1 MATAGFSHSLSSSTS
16 QPASK
21 SSKPFSI
28 SLSSNS
34 RAPVSRKST
43 LLNPKKR
50 PHSSLAEDSGSD
62 HEDYTGGPQLLT
74 GFDQAAGGAI
84 NINGWPKEKAPL
96 VIQSQK
102 NRDWREESRRKRGK
116 NILPA
121 EVQAA
126 RQGLQVAEKSDVPDD
141 SRPQFGLT
149 FVAKKHS
156 IDAHMEDADSSEAER
171 GVAGVRVKRTVA
183 KTEDEEA
190 MEALLSGKKNST
202 LVIGDTGPDSV
213 YTGRVVEVGVSD
225 DVAFKRDVQSR
236 PDSASLDD
244 YAAVPVEEFGAALL
258 RGMGWKEGEDMG
270 KRKGEEAS
278 KSRKVERRAPL
289 LGIGAKEISGNL
301 LEVEGAW
308 GKAAKG
314 RKRQKDDKSYSPV
327 VLKNARTGEML
338 TEDELKAKQEEQK
351 KEEDDWRRRRD
362 RNLAIDEERK
372 AETAHRELDRDRDR
386 ESNSRT
392 RYSSSRR
399 DRNKDY
405 HSSDYAMSNKE
416 RSHNSRYERDER
428 DDSSASRHRYRD
440 RAKSDIENDRYS
452 SSRSSPKGS
461 DRERDEYRSRR
472 REEVY

>member
-1 MATAGFSHSLSSSTS
+1 MAAAGFSRSLSSSTS

-21 SSKPFSI
+21 ASKPFSI

-34 RAPVSRKST
+34 RAPTLPKST
-43 LLNPKKR
+43 PLNPKKR

-62 HEDYTGGPQLLT
+62 HEDYKGGPQLLT

-84 NINGWPKEKAPL
+84 SINGWPKEKAPL

-102 NRDWREESRRKRGK
+102 NRDWREESRRKRGR
-116 NILPA
+116 NLLPA

-126 RQGLQVAEKSDVPDD
+126 RQGLQVAERNDVPDD
-141 SRPQFGLT
+141 LRPQFGLT

-156 IDAHMEDADSSEAER
+156 IDVHVEDVGSSEVER
-171 GVAGVRVKRTVA
+171 DVAGAHVERTAA

-190 MEALLSGKKNST
+190 MEALLSGKKSST

-213 YTGRVVEVGVSD
+213 FTGRVVEVGASD

-244 YAAVPVEEFGAALL
+244 YATVPVEEFGAALL
-258 RGMGWKEGEDMG
+258 RGMGWKEGEDVG

-278 KSRKVERRAPL
+278 KPRKVERRAPL

-314 RKRQKDDKSYSPV
+314 GKRQKGDKSYSPV

-338 TEDELKAKQEEQK
+338 TEDELKAKREEQK
-351 KEEDDWRRRRD
+351 KGEDDWRHRRD
-362 RNLAIDEERK
+362 RNLAIDEGRK
-372 AETAHRELDRDRDR
+372 AERAHRELDRDRDR
-386 ESNSRT
+386 EGSSRT
-392 RYSSSRR
+392 RQSSSRR

-405 HSSDYAMSNKE
+405 YSSEYDRSDKE
-416 RSHNSRYERDER
+416 RSHGSRYERDDR

-440 RAKSDIENDRYS
+440 RAKSDIEDDRYS
-452 SSRSSPKGS
+452 SSRSSPRAS